1 MTVEKYFG
9 DTRAISRKLLDG
21 SYSTDRNVASSLA
34 GVRTVRGRPAFM
46 TTVDVTLTVSRRRCC
61 TLREALASDDS
72 GQNNIALIPEQ
83 R

>member
-1 MTVEKYFG
+1 MSREFLHGCLATA
-9 DTRAISRKLLDG
+9 AIMAPSF
-21 SYSTDRNVASSLA
+21 AA
-34 GVRTVRGRPAFM
+34 VRTVRGRPAFM

-61 TLREALASDDS
+61 TLREAFASDDS